1 MRSNIIF
8 LCTILHALGARMGIQ
23 AEDLSRLLPLPKL
36 SEVELSELADT
47 LSLQLTLE
55 HGYRTVDDPALKAAF
70 PDGMTHRSAFSK
82 GNQRLLYAMKLFRSR
97 PPMFWVHGT
106 VGLDA
111 EAKSNPDVELVEQMM
126 TDSIQSIQAMREG
139 LRQKDLS
146 YEIVQ
151 LSYIDVTG
159 SLEALKGFGFNA
171 LTSVGEITWPLSFDQ
186 LPLVAPMPKPS
197 TEQTALVGGAGKT
210 DNKSNFNVSVSP
222 QMSTVIPDNAN
233 SARSDQLLVY
243 YHAAHPEQWGRL
255 RDVLKNHID
264 QPAIQIFVEGLVLEI
279 SEEGLKDL
287 GIDWAFQEGNFNV
300 AGGDLTPGVN
310 ATETLGFTFDS
321 AQDLAKEW
329 QTRVRALIEDGKAE
343 ILSRPSVL
351 TLNNRQAT
359 IRVGTDIPI
368 ATSQEGFAD
377 NSNKIAFQF
386 NYLPT
391 GISLNVRPR
400 VAESKREVSMMVDT
414 IVSSPIPGADLE
426 LKSRTGEILAAA
438 PTVATRRV
446 QTYARIENNTPFI
459 IGGLVTRDQVT
470 QRRRVPL
477 LSSIPYLGKL
487 FRSSRVTSSK
497 REVIIVLTPHVL
509 ADRLSEEAL
518 GRFLPK
524 DEDRFDQFSNALFRD
539 AYRIRAEDVFDL
551 SFLEQNEALGE
562 WRSRVNRWAMDD
574 PDLTTQYPFNQ
585 FIDERIAGE
594 DVLVHRM
601 IYEVLKRLSGQ
612 EEEWMDQRVGFDR
625 IIYFA
630 GQRDGGYD
638 VKFLSDELDLNLT
651 GDEVDIKDWFESH
664 PNKALVFQYT
674 DTDAVSVTSALNES
688 AIPQVQVVDCPDED
702 TRGKTLWE
710 FNQPDEQ
717 GRSRSAIVLH
727 HADDLERLRRAMLLK
742 EVIGLNGGTSQIN
755 LNKFRYG
762 KVLLIPDPNPQ
773 ETHLMDRDVAT
784 YFFHSEHYY
793 AAALNQLDRA
803 IEDLEKASA
812 ERQLNEED

>member
-1 MRSNIIF
+1 MRSKIIF
-8 LCTILHALGARMGIQ
+8 LFIFFHALAACCGLK
-23 AEDLSRLLPLPKL
+23 AEDLSRLVPLPKM
-36 SEVELSELADT
+36 SEVELSELVDT
-47 LSLQLTLE
+47 LNLQLTLE
-55 HGYRTVDDPALKAAF
+55 HGYRTVVEAASKETF
-70 PDGMTHRSAFSK
+70 PQGLTHRSVLEK
-82 GNQRLLYAMKLFRSR
+82 ENQRLFFAIKVFLSR
-97 PPMFWVHGT
+97 PPMFWVHGMIESN
-106 VGLDA
+106 DA
-111 EAKSNPDVELVEQMM
+111 TKRNPDVDVVEQMIA
-126 TDSIQSIQAMREG
+126 DSIQSIQTMREG
-139 LRQKDLS
+139 LRQEDLS

-151 LSYIDVTG
+151 LSYIDIKG

-171 LTSVGEITWPLSFDQ
+171 LNSVGEITWPLAFDQ
-186 LPLVAPMPKPS
+186 LPLVAPMPTPS
-197 TEQTALVGGAGKT
+197 SEQTALVGGTKVQE
-210 DNKSNFNVSVSP
+210 NKSNFNVSVSP
-222 QMSTVIPDNAN
+222 QMSTEIPNNAN

-243 YHAAHPEQWGRL
+243 YHAAHPDQWGRL
-255 RDVLKNHID
+255 RDVLKHHID

-287 GIDWAFQEGNFNV
+287 GIDWAFQEGKFNV
-300 AGGDLTPGVN
+300 AGGDLAPGVN
-310 ATETLGFTFDS
+310 AAETLGFTFDS

-329 QTRVRALIEDGKAE
+329 QARVRALIEDGKAE

-368 ATSQEGFAD
+368 ATSQEGVAD

-426 LKSRTGEILAAA
+426 LKARTGEILAAA

-562 WRSRVNRWAMDD
+562 WRSRVRRWAVEN
-574 PDLTTQYPFNQ
+574 PTLTLRYPFNQ

-612 EEEWMDQRVGFDR
+612 EADWMDQRVGLGR

-638 VKFLSDELDLNLT
+638 VKFLSDALELDLS
-651 GDEVDIKDWFESH
+651 GDGQALNGWFESH
-664 PNKALVFQYT
+664 PKQALVFQYV
-674 DTDAVSVTSALNES
+674 DTDSVSVTSTLNES
-688 AIPQVQVVDCPDED
+688 AIPQIQVIECPDED
-702 TRGKTLWE
+702 SWGKILWE
-710 FNQPDEQ
+710 YNQPDDQ
-717 GRSRSAIVLH
+717 GRPRSAIVLH
-727 HADDLERLRRAMLLK
+727 HPDDLERLRRAVLLK

-773 ETHLMDRDVAT
+773 ETHLIDREVAT

-803 IEDLEKASA
+803 MADLEKASA
-812 ERQLNEED
+812 QLQFNEED